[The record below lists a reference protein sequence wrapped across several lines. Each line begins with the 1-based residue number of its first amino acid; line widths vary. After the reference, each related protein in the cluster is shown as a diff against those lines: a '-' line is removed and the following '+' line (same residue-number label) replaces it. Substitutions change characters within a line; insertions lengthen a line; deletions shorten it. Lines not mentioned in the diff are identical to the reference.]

1 MNVRIYIFALLACWF
16 PAFALA
22 EADPSVKLQETIDA
36 ALDVFYEPDA
46 AEKSGKEKRLRIAA
60 LLSESYDM
68 SIIMRRAM
76 GRNWQKLTPAEQ
88 EEVLSLFEQLVV
100 KVTYDRL
107 SSGIEKPEIRYGK
120 TVFKSDKRIHVP
132 SVITVEGSSYKVA
145 YSLGKMASGWQI
157 YDIVAEDISFVSNY
171 RQQFND
177 HFRRKDGAALIEK
190 LKEKLTND
198 DVTAQLTL

>member
-1 MNVRIYIFALLACWF
+1 MKLSTCILAVLACWL
-16 PAFALA
+16 PALA
-22 EADPSVKLQETIDA
+22 LAGEDPAIQLEETIES
-36 ALDVFYEPDA
+36 ALEVFYEPGA
-46 AEKSGKEKRLRIAA
+46 AEKSGKEKRMRIAA
-60 LLSESYDM
+60 LLSESYDL

-76 GRNWQKLTPAEQ
+76 GRNWKKLSPAEQ
-88 EEVLSLFEQLVV
+88 EEVLALFDQLVV

-107 SSGIEKPEIRYGK
+107 TSGIEKPEIRYGK
-120 TVFKSDKRIHVP
+120 TVYQSDKRVSIP
-132 SVITVEGSSYKVA
+132 SVITVEGSSYKVS
-145 YSLGKMASGWQI
+145 YSLAKLASGWQI

-198 DVTAQLTL
+198 DATAQLNL